1 MEQKVRNTIER
12 RVVFF
17 IIQKRNEVS
26 TSFNRS
32 NCFTNTIFQMILQD
46 NSTINRFLSQQTGI
60 HLPKTGFVTIPVR
73 KILFPTGK
81 ISFLT
86 GLSIFPI
93 GLGLILT

>member
-1 MEQKVRNTIER
+1 MEQKVRNRIER
-12 RVVFF
+12 RVIFF

-32 NCFTNTIFQMILQD
+32 NCFTNTIILQD

-81 ISFLT
+81 ISFIT